1 MEGNS
6 FERRPVVINTWLPED
21 VISKAVKECEEEML
35 NLAIDLLKK
44 EGLNGSEDG
53 SADRVET
60 DSRSEEE

>member
-6 FERRPVVINTWLPED
+6 FERRSIVINTWLPED

-35 NLAIDLLKK
+35 GLAINLLKK

-60 DSRSEEE
+60 DSGSEEK

>member
-44 EGLNGSEDG
+44 EGLNGSEDA
-53 SADRVET
+53 SRDRVET
-60 DSRSEEE
+60 DSCSE